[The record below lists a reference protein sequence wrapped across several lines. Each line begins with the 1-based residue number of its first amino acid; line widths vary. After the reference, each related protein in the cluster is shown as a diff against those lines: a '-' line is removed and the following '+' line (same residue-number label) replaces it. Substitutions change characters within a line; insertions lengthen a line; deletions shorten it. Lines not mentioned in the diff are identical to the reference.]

1 MYTLVAVIPTF
12 NRKEL
17 LKNLLTQL
25 VKQKGDNFS
34 LQTLVVVDGSSDGT
48 LEMLSNEFPN
58 TKIVKGTGQWWF
70 TKSLNEGIKMAQ
82 QLSPDYI
89 LTLNDDV
96 VLADNFVAKILADC
110 LSVNKGHCIIGS
122 LTLSVEEPDKILF
135 AGIKKIDFI
144 KGSVNQQYLP
154 RNTTYIPKVHKGIK
168 SSPTL
173 PTRGTLI
180 PIEFIKILKGFD
192 ERFPQYGSDTDF
204 TLRAFK
210 GGYSV
215 NISYNSIIYA
225 YSNLTGTGSPK
236 TSGSYYMYLQNII
249 SNKYSPT
256 HIGKDTLFIWLHFPK
271 ILFPWYL
278 IILLLGTQYA
288 YFKHRKT
295 RGLNSNISN
304 H

>member
-1 MYTLVAVIPTF
+1 MYIIVAVIPTF

-25 VKQKGDNFS
+25 VKQKGDNFL
-34 LQTLVVVDGSSDGT
+34 LQTIVVVDGSSDGT
-48 LEMLSNEFPN
+48 IEMLSNEFSN

-82 QLSPDYI
+82 QSSPDYI

-96 VLADNFVAKILADC
+96 VLADNFVTQILSDC
-110 LSVNKGHCIIGS
+110 LSVNTGQCIMGS

-135 AGIKKIDFI
+135 SGIKKKNFI
-144 KGSVNQQYLP
+144 KGSVNQQHLA
-154 RNTTYIPKVHKGIK
+154 RNTTYIPKVHQGIK
-168 SSPTL
+168 SSPIL

-180 PIEFIKILKGFD
+180 PIEFIRVLNGFD

-204 TLRAFK
+204 TLRAFSY
-210 GGYSV
+210 GYPV
-215 NISYNSIIYA
+215 YISYNSIIYA
-225 YSNLTGTGSPK
+225 YSKLTGTGSPK
-236 TSGSYYMYLQNII
+236 ISGSYYMYLQNIF
-249 SNKYSPT
+249 SNNYSPT
-256 HIGKDTLFIWLHFPK
+256 HIGKDVLFIWIHFPK

-295 RGLNSNISN
+295 RGLNTNISN